1 MKTYA
6 LCRYAI
12 CQGLEEFG
20 LGARELRRA
29 LRGFLED
36 PIAFSILKHQAVR
49 SFLQFRPAKRVASC
63 QVDPG
68 GSVEK
73 VSWKNPKKMDS
84 FNSLT

>member
-1 MKTYA
+1 MKTLA

-36 PIAFSILKHQAVR
+36 PIAFSILKHQAQ
-49 SFLQFRPAKRVASC
+49 QFP
-63 QVDPG
+63 
-68 GSVEK
+68 SV
-73 VSWKNPKKMDS
+73 SS
-84 FNSLT
+84 SQTCC